1 MENLPLVSN
10 NIQDPDQEQRRQR
23 CIDNNIQD
31 QDPVLRNLNF

>member
-1 MENLPLVSN
+1 MENLPLVCN

-23 CIDNNIQD
+23 RIDNNIQD